1 MGGSDG
7 GTPLGKCVVAG
18 GGAALDRTERN
29 HVTCCKR
36 REVSNAALALHNK
49 GKRSIRRSVLRVETI
64 GVRTTPSLCC
74 DVGLRIWHV
83 DVGWV
88 SLGQERLRRC
98 ERSHGRRRSWKPR
111 EIRLDVTAG
120 VIDGLEQPT
129 AGLEYVLWKV
139 HEEGDILSA

>member
-36 REVSNAALALHNK
+36 REVSDAAIAPHSE
-49 GKRSIRRSVLRVETI
+49 GKRSVQRSVLRVDTI
-64 GVRTTPSLCC
+64 GVQTTLSPCR

-83 DVGWV
+83 DVG
-88 SLGQERLRRC
+88 RR
-98 ERSHGRRRSWKPR
+98 
-111 EIRLDVTAG
+111 
-120 VIDGLEQPT
+120 
-129 AGLEYVLWKV
+129 
-139 HEEGDILSA
+139 